1 MIMSLSVFSGL
12 IWLALVLTIA
22 TPVLL
27 LALLV
32 KDFISNQVW

>member
-1 MIMSLSVFSGL
+1 MIMSLSLFSGL
-12 IWLALVLTIA
+12 IWVALVLTIA

-27 LALLV
+27 LALLI

>member
-1 MIMSLSVFSGL
+1 MIMSLPLFSGL
-12 IWLALVLTIA
+12 IWIALVLTMA

-27 LALLV
+27 LALLL